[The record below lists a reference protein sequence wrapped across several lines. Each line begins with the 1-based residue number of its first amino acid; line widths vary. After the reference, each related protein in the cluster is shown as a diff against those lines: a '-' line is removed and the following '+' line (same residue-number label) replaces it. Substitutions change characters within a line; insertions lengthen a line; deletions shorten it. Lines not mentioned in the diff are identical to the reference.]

1 MSNHPYLCPQCAGV
15 HLLVFDAPDVECMEC
30 HWSGRQGELAIQS
43 FFYITTATN
52 TLTGP
57 FDTAEAARKAA
68 YEATQPITPIAIIGM
83 ILPMN
88 ATAHLTCSI
97 EQRKGVE

>member
-1 MSNHPYLCPQCAGV
+1 MYDHPYLCPQCAGP
-15 HLLVFDAPDVECMEC
+15 HLLVFNAPEVECMDC
-30 HWSGRQGELAIQS
+30 HWSGEQRELAMRS
-43 FFYITTATN
+43 FFYITAATN

-57 FDTAEAARKAA
+57 FDTAEDARKAA
-68 YEATQPITPIAIIGM
+68 FKAQPITPIAIIGL

-88 ATAHLTCSI
+88 ATAQLTCSI

>member
-1 MSNHPYLCPQCAGV
+1 MNDHPYLCPQCAGV
-15 HLLVFDAPDVECMEC
+15 HLLVLDPPTVECMEC
-30 HWSGRQGELAIQS
+30 HWSGRQGELAMQS
-43 FFYITTATN
+43 FFYITAATN
-52 TLTGP
+52 TITGP
-57 FDTAEAARKAA
+57 FDTAEDARKAA
-68 YEATQPITPIAIIGM
+68 FEAQPITPIAFIGL